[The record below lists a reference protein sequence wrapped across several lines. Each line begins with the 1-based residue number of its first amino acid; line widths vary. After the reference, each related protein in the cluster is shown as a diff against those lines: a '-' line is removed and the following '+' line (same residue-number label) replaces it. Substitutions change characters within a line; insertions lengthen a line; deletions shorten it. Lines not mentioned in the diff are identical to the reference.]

1 MQAITCESVYK
12 TYRLGIGKRKRK
24 AALNCFNFSVHTGE
38 VVGIIGPNGAG
49 KSTLIKAIMGFI
61 RPDSGRITI
70 NGQECSDPDCHANI
84 GYLPET
90 ATLYNKISIR
100 DHLLFAARIS
110 GMTRIERES
119 KISSVLRTVDLE
131 ELSNVPLRNY
141 SKGMTQRAALAYAL
155 FSDPEILILD
165 EPMSG
170 LDPMGRQLVI
180 DIMRTL
186 HQKGITIL
194 FCSHILNDV
203 ERVCNRIGIM
213 DQGHLALVT
222 TPDQLNLDY
231 QNRPAHLTPLETC
244 FLQTIKQTS
253 FLDTVTV

>member
-1 MQAITCESVYK
+1 MQVINCESVCK
-12 TYRLGIGKRKRK
+12 TYRQGIGQRAGK
-24 AALNCFNFSVHTGE
+24 AALDNFSFSVDKGE

-49 KSTLIKAIMGFI
+49 KSTLIKTIMGFV
-61 RPDSGRITI
+61 RASSGRITI
-70 NGQECSDPDCHANI
+70 KGRDCSDPDCHVNI

-110 GMTRIERES
+110 GMSRSERAS
-119 KISSVLRTVDLE
+119 RMNAVLHTVDLE
-131 ELSNVPLRNY
+131 KQSNLPLRNY

-155 FSDPEILILD
+155 FSGPEILILD

-186 HQKGITIL
+186 HEDGITIL

-203 ERVCNRIGIM
+203 ERICNRIGIM
-213 DQGHLALVT
+213 SQGRLALVT
-222 TPDQLNLDY
+222 TPEQLKANFH
-231 QNRPAHLTPLETC
+231 NRPAHLTPLETC
-244 FLQTIKQTS
+244 FLQTINETS
-253 FLDTVTV
+253 AKDSIAV